1 MQCSLFF
8 NLSHIMLKN
17 KQTSF
22 KNLALLT
29 PQDFW
34 SMVGYFSTLMVW
46 ETQKH
51 LLRCISLRKN
61 CPYSEFFTY
70 CLHLLSNNS
79 RKQGTLMLSWESGKL
94 WSCYVRFIPIK
105 YQINKPNS
113 WSKFVDL
120 AMRGLHLPLSQI
132 FQYLMP
138 WEQQK
143 LQSSA
148 RKILP

>member
-8 NLSHIMLKN
+8 NLSHITLKN

-46 ETQKH
+46 ETQKQ
-51 LLRCISLRKN
+51 LLRCISLRKK
-61 CPYSEFFTY
+61 CPYSEFLTY

-105 YQINKPNS
+105 YQINNPKS

-120 AMRGLHLPLSQI
+120 AMQGLHLPLSQI
-132 FQYLMP
+132 FQYLMS

-143 LQSSA
+143 L
-148 RKILP
+148 